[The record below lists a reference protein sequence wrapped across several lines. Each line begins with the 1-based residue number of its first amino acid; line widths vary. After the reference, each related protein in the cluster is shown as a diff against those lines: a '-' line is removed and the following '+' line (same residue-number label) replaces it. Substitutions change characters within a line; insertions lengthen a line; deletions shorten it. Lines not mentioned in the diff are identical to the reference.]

1 MLNRRN
7 FLKSSSLIALGS
19 AIPEFLA
26 RTAYAA
32 EPGKDNILVVLEM
45 TGGNDGLNTVIPFA
59 DERYYKLRPTLGIK
73 KTEVRKVNDSIG
85 LHPRLTGLS
94 NLLQNQMLAVVL
106 GVGYPNP
113 DRSHFE
119 SMDIWQLADP
129 KRQQK
134 SGWLARAAGS
144 MNSKEGGFLGMQ
156 VGPGKLP
163 VALNG
168 GAGAISLGDANAFNM
183 VLTGNTTEQKKRKK
197 LIEDL
202 SSPSAENADDI
213 FQFVQRRQIQT
224 LKAIEKIKEVMETPS
239 PGPGGTLNY
248 PAPPN
253 VAFRPIGNEPLA
265 QKLQLVATLI
275 NKGLGT
281 RIFYVTI
288 DGFDTHSGQAEPHGN
303 LLADV
308 GNSIEMFFNALGDA
322 DKKRVLLMTFSE
334 FGRRARENGSKGTD
348 HGAASSL
355 FVAGPGVKSGTVGTY
370 PSLGDLDDGDL
381 KLTMDFRK
389 LYATLLDQWLG
400 VDSRAVLGGKFEHV
414 ELLAKNNKLSN

>member
-1 MLNRRN
+1 MFTRRD

-19 AIPEFLA
+19 ALPEFLA

-73 KTEVRKVNDSIG
+73 KAEVRKVNDSIG
-85 LHPRLTGLS
+85 LHPRLGGLS

-119 SMDIWQLADP
+119 SMDIWQLGDP

-134 SGWLARAAGS
+134 AGWLARATGG

-163 VALNG
+163 LALTG
-168 GAGAISLGDANAFNM
+168 GAGAISLGDANAFDLT
-183 VLTGNTTEQKKRKK
+183 LTGTEKNQKDRRK
-197 LIEDL
+197 LIDDLSAPISKDGEDL
-202 SSPSAENADDI
+202 AA
-213 FQFVQRRQIQT
+213 FVQKRQAQT
-224 LKAIEKIKEVMETPS
+224 LKAIEKIKEAMNTPQ
-239 PGPGGTLNY
+239 PGPGGTSGPL
-248 PAPPN
+248 PLPSPLPN
-253 VAFRPIGNEPLA
+253 VTFRGLSNEPLS
-265 QKLQLVATLI
+265 QKLQLIASLI
-275 NKGLGT
+275 TKGLGT
-281 RIFYVTI
+281 RVFYVTI

-303 LLADV
+303 LLAEV
-308 GNSIEMFFNALGDA
+308 GNAVEIFFNSLSDG
-322 DKKRVLLMTFSE
+322 DKKRTLLMTFSE
-334 FGRRARENGSKGTD
+334 FGRRAKENGSRGTD

-355 FVAGPGVKSGTVGTY
+355 FVAGPAVKSGAVGTY
-370 PSLGDLDDGDL
+370 PSLGELDDGDL
-381 KLTMDFRK
+381 KFNLDFRK
-389 LYATLLDQWLG
+389 LYATLLDQWLA
-400 VDSRAVLGGKFEHV
+400 VDSKAVLGGKFEHI
-414 ELLAKNNKLSN
+414 EMLAKK

>member
-1 MLNRRN
+1 MFTRRD

-26 RTAYAA
+26 RTACAA
-32 EPGKDNILVVLEM
+32 EMGKDNILVVLEM

-59 DERYYKLRPTLGIK
+59 DERYYQLRPTLGIK
-73 KTEVRKVNDSIG
+73 KNEVRKVNDSIG
-85 LHPRLTGLS
+85 LHPRLSSLA

-119 SMDIWQLADP
+119 SMDVWQLADP

-134 SGWLARAAGS
+134 AGWLARAAGG
-144 MNSKEGGFLGMQ
+144 MNSKEGGFFGMQ
-156 VGPGKLP
+156 VGSGKLP
-163 VALNG
+163 VALTG
-168 GAGAISLGDANAFNM
+168 GAGAISLGDANAFDL
-183 VLTGNTTEQKKRKK
+183 VLTGPADKQKSRRK

-202 SSPSAENADDI
+202 SAPTGKEGDDLSA
-213 FQFVQRRQIQT
+213 FVQKRQAQT
-224 LKAIEKIKEVMETPS
+224 LKAIEKIREAMNAAQPA
-239 PGPGGTLNY
+239 PGGALL
-248 PAPPN
+248 PQPPN
-253 VAFRPIGNEPLA
+253 VAFHPLGNEPLA

-288 DGFDTHSGQAEPHGN
+288 DGFDTHSAQAESHGN
-303 LLADV
+303 LLSEV
-308 GNSIEMFFNALGDA
+308 GSAIETFFNALGDA
-322 DKKRVLLMTFSE
+322 DKKRTLLMTFSE
-334 FGRRARENGSKGTD
+334 FGRRAKENGSKGTD

-355 FVAGPGVKSGTVGTY
+355 FVAGPAVKSGPVGTY

-381 KLTMDFRK
+381 KFTMDFRK

-400 VDSRAVLGGKFEHV
+400 VDSRTVLGARFDHV
-414 ELLAKNNKLSN
+414 DLLARK

>member
-1 MLNRRN
+1 
-7 FLKSSSLIALGS
+7 
-19 AIPEFLA
+19 
-26 RTAYAA
+26 
-32 EPGKDNILVVLEM
+32 
-45 TGGNDGLNTVIPFA
+45 
-59 DERYYKLRPTLGIK
+59 
-73 KTEVRKVNDSIG
+73 VRKVNDSIG
-85 LHPRLTGLS
+85 LHPRLNSLA

-119 SMDIWQLADP
+119 SMDIWQLGDP

-134 SGWLARAAGS
+134 SGWLARATGS
-144 MNSKEGGFLGMQ
+144 MNGKEGGFLGMQ

-163 VALNG
+163 VALTG
-168 GAGAISLGDANAFNM
+168 GAGAISLGDANAFDL
-183 VLTGNTTEQKKRKK
+183 VLTGNEKNQKDRRK

-202 SSPSAENADDI
+202 SAPMGKDGEDLAA
-213 FQFVQRRQIQT
+213 FVQKRQAQT
-224 LKAIEKIKEVMETPS
+224 LKAIEKIKEAMNAPQ
-239 PGPGGTLNY
+239 PAPGGTQL
-248 PAPPN
+248 PVAPN
-253 VAFRPIGNEPLA
+253 VAFRPLGNEPLA

-281 RIFYVTI
+281 RVFYVTI
-288 DGFDTHSGQAEPHGN
+288 DGFDTHSGQAESHAN
-303 LLADV
+303 LLGDV
-308 GNSIEMFFNALGDA
+308 GNSIEMFFNALAEG

-334 FGRRARENGSKGTD
+334 FGRRAKENGSKGTD

-355 FVAGPGVKSGTVGTY
+355 FIAGPAVKSGPVGTY

-381 KLTMDFRK
+381 KFNMDFRK

-414 ELLAKNNKLSN
+414 ELLAKK